1 MRSPILYFY
10 LLCSSFLLSSFQVK
24 ENSGASTPTPP
35 NVIFILA
42 DDLGYGDLGFLGQ
55 QYILTPAL
63 DRLASQGMRFSQ
75 HYSGAPVCAPSRS
88 TLLTGLHTG
97 HTPIRGNFEIQPE
110 GQYPMP
116 DTLLTLGKIFQQAG
130 YHTAAFGKWGLGFVG
145 TTGDPSN
152 QGFDQFFGYNC
163 QRYAHRYYPAY
174 LWDNQQQVPLLGNDW
189 TTKTTFAPD
198 LIHQKS
204 LEFIEANQH
213 QPFFLFLPLVMPHAE
228 LAVPEDE
235 TFHYYRTKFGEEF
248 PHIAPPGGDYGPE
261 MVIPGYQSQPY
272 PRATFAAMVARID
285 RYVGEIVSKLE
296 VLGISENTLVIF
308 TSDNGAHQEG
318 GADPLF
324 FDSNGPFRGFK
335 RDLYEGGIHVPLV
348 ARWPGKIKA
357 GIQSG
362 HVAAFWDWLPT
373 LADAIGA
380 ASPAGIDGI
389 SFLPTLLDAGKQ
401 QLPDHLYWEFH
412 ESGGRQALRKGDWK
426 LVKYQVQDA
435 TKTTLELFDLSV
447 DPMEQ
452 RNIALDHPALVAEL
466 EGLMQKAHRP
476 NPIFRQLD

>member
-1 MRSPILYFY
+1 
-10 LLCSSFLLSSFQVK
+10 
-24 ENSGASTPTPP
+24 
-35 NVIFILA
+35 
-42 DDLGYGDLGFLGQ
+42 
-55 QYILTPAL
+55 
-63 DRLASQGMRFSQ
+63 
-75 HYSGAPVCAPSRS
+75 
-88 TLLTGLHTG
+88 
-97 HTPIRGNFEIQPE
+97 
-110 GQYPMP
+110 MP

-130 YHTAAFGKWGLGFVG
+130 YRTAAFGKWGLGFVG

-152 QGFDQFFGYNC
+152 QGFDHFFGYNC

-174 LWDNQQQVPLLGNDW
+174 LWENQQQVPLPGNDW
-189 TTKTTFAPD
+189 STKTTFAPD

-204 LEFIEANQH
+204 LEFIEANQQ

-235 TFHYYRTKFGEEF
+235 TFQYYRTKFGEET
-248 PHIAPPGGDYGPE
+248 PHTAPPREDYGPE
-261 MVIPGYQSQPY
+261 MLIPGYQSQPY

-285 RYVGEIVSKLE
+285 RYVGDIMRKLE
-296 VLGISENTLVIF
+296 ALGLSENTLVIF
-308 TSDNGAHQEG
+308 TSDNGAHREG

-348 ARWPGKIKA
+348 AHWPGKIKS
-357 GIQSG
+357 GSQSS

-373 LADAIGA
+373 LAEAIGA
-380 ASPAGIDGI
+380 ASPEGIDGI
-389 SFLPTLLDAGKQ
+389 SFLPTLLNAGQQ

-435 TKTTLELFDLSV
+435 AKTTLELFDLAN
-447 DPMEQ
+447 DPEEQ
-452 RNIALDHPALVAEL
+452 TNVALDHPELVAEL
-466 EGLMQKAHRP
+466 EVLMLKAHRP

>member
-348 ARWPGKIKA
+348 AHWPGKIKA
-357 GIQSG
+357 GSQSG